1 GFIQIEEKL
10 HCLVTHVCIF
20 FFFFLFFTA
29 ITEIAPCILKTS
41 PTDQQLNKLAR
52 RLGPEW
58 EHIVLCLGLSH
69 TDIYRCKVNHPHN
82 LQSQIVAAFVLW
94 RQRLG
99 KKATIQS
106 LQAGLMAEEVD
117 PSVIQYMLE

>member
-1 GFIQIEEKL
+1 
-10 HCLVTHVCIF
+10 V
-20 FFFFLFFTA
+20 
-29 ITEIAPCILKTS
+29 TEIAPCILKAS

-58 EHIVLCLGLSH
+58 EHIVLGLGLSH

-94 RQRLG
+94 RQHLG

-106 LQAGLMAEEVD
+106 LQASLMAEEVD